1 MNLREHDVVAYGI
14 YLDNHNNIGQSINI
28 ATEMGYIV
36 CSPDATKLSTI
47 NHVLQVFGKFF
58 YFIEIDDNL
67 TLEGQ
72 MCCYAKAKIVSPKAQ
87 KVWAIVG
94 NNDGFSL
101 TVNVYTLVSVLT
113 ICLFIISKREKAV
126 LCLYIVKAMAITM
139 CFR

>member
-58 YFIEIDDNL
+58 YFIFLLSFLINGAV
-67 TLEGQ
+67 T
-72 MCCYAKAKIVSPKAQ
+72 VS
-87 KVWAIVG
+87 
-94 NNDGFSL
+94 
-101 TVNVYTLVSVLT
+101 SVR
-113 ICLFIISKREKAV
+113 IEYFHGR
-126 LCLYIVKAMAITM
+126 
-139 CFR
+139 R